1 MKNKQL
7 SKSWVRLQ
15 THSPTYH
22 HSAILKGVGEAIILN
37 YLNPLYQEAIAKEAL
52 ERVTKLRSQRLFPE
66 VRDPF
71 MLS

>member
-1 MKNKQL
+1 M
-7 SKSWVRLQ
+7 
-15 THSPTYH
+15 
-22 HSAILKGVGEAIILN
+22 GGGEAIILN

-52 ERVTKLRSQRLFPE
+52 ERVTKLRSQYLFPE